1 MKENLFKS
9 KEEMVLEELKSIKTE
24 LDSTKKENE
33 SKAYSRACRRYN
45 TILIHLEDIPELDQ
59 DKKEEIKAY
68 IKDRKSEMPEE
79 HIAKAEKKYHERI
92 ELRQELGA
100 MTRREKRIE
109 DPNFF
114 RSDLSKTKE
123 QMVLDIVK
131 QLEIESKSID
141 EDNFMLKSSMT
152 ISDATLSFEYLLDSL
167 NNMPGLTKGQ
177 VEKIRERITN
187 ILSNI
192 HINEEQKFEDTKTTF
207 KKKSKWRRILETL
220 RNTKTQPEKYINKY
234 RQER

>member
-1 MKENLFKS
+1 
-9 KEEMVLEELKSIKTE
+9 
-24 LDSTKKENE
+24 
-33 SKAYSRACRRYN
+33 
-45 TILIHLEDIPELDQ
+45 
-59 DKKEEIKAY
+59 
-68 IKDRKSEMPEE
+68 
-79 HIAKAEKKYHERI
+79 
-92 ELRQELGA
+92 
-100 MTRREKRIE
+100 
-109 DPNFF
+109 
-114 RSDLSKTKE
+114 
-123 QMVLDIVK
+123 
-131 QLEIESKSID
+131 
-141 EDNFMLKSSMT
+141 MLKSSMT